1 MHPTLS
7 TTQHRRWSAIGQML
21 LPWIQSVAAPPP
33 AARPSPEPAAP
44 AYVPATEVSEA
55 FALPDEASFTSS
67 EVPEAEP
74 AFDLEALAFDLSV
87 AQSPVE
93 VDPVPPLKTEVAPTE
108 SDAFALPSTW
118 EDEPAVEPALEPAAV
133 EVVAHP
139 VPVPTPVKV
148 PAPIPS
154 APAPAPNRLAQP
166 TSKFFS
172 AIRWEHAGIEDQPD
186 QPVSRSMAVPQTFA
200 SEPAPVVLAPAQR
213 QKLSPPDLT
222 VLTNDFFARR
232 VPWTLQPSVSF
243 ALPVKPE
250 ARTSLSLT
258 DMMAIATE
266 NAIQTARKKKTAIE
280 EVQSNTASK
289 SQFEIP
295 PSTATAF
302 FRSVDWGV
310 RMSK

>member
-21 LPWIQSVAAPPP
+21 LPWIQSSAVELP
-33 AARPSPEPAAP
+33 RVPSPEPAAP
-44 AYVPATEVSEA
+44 AYVPTAEVSEA
-55 FALPDEASFTSS
+55 FAVLDEASFTSS
-67 EVPEAEP
+67 EIPVEEP

-93 VDPVPPLKTEVAPTE
+93 VDPVTPLKTEAAPTE
-108 SDAFALPSTW
+108 SDAFALPASW
-118 EDEPAVEPALEPAAV
+118 EEEPAVEPAAV
-133 EVVAHP
+133 KVVAQP
-139 VPVPTPVKV
+139 VPVPIPVKV

-154 APAPAPNRLAQP
+154 VLAPALNRLAQP
-166 TSKFFS
+166 ASKFFS
-172 AIRWEHAGIEDQPD
+172 AIRWEHPGTEDQPD
-186 QPVSRSMAVPQTFA
+186 QPVSLSIALPQPPV
-200 SEPAPVVLAPAQR
+200 SEPAPLALAPNQR

-222 VLTNDFFARR
+222 VLTSDFFARR

-266 NAIQTARKKKTAIE
+266 NAIQTARKKKTASQE
-280 EVQSNTASK
+280 AQSKSASQ
-289 SQFEIP
+289 SQFEVP
-295 PSTATAF
+295 LSTAAAF